1 MKSGPRP
8 LPVFP
13 GTLCKLEIS
22 RLGHGGEDR
31 SQGSYRSWVHCLFK
45 GTPLGDWSP
54 SSSVQHHMIPDSDGD
69 AHERVYH
76 LTFFHILYSLLPSP
90 PTCRRNGQAS
100 LCSWTWAQLSHVP
113 YVSWRAHFPI
123 QVLLVQCSPHALLV
137 QSLFQAPHSY
147 ILHME
152 SGKCLDSA
160 LLPRSL
166 PGGPASQGGS
176 PATGPP
182 QSPWSWASWPEWWGL
197 ALGHSWLGVRTHLS
211 KRHLSCCSRFFPF
224 VPFDAEREKIR
235 A

>member
-1 MKSGPRP
+1 M
-8 LPVFP
+8 
-13 GTLCKLEIS
+13 
-22 RLGHGGEDR
+22 
-31 SQGSYRSWVHCLFK
+31 
-45 GTPLGDWSP
+45 
-54 SSSVQHHMIPDSDGD
+54 
-69 AHERVYH
+69 
-76 LTFFHILYSLLPSP
+76 
-90 PTCRRNGQAS
+90 
-100 LCSWTWAQLSHVP
+100 P

-160 LLPRSL
+160 LLPEASL
-166 PGGPASQGGS
+166 GALLLKGEVLPLAPSE
-176 PATGPP
+176 PV
-182 QSPWSWASWPEWWGL
+182 ELGL
-197 ALGHSWLGVRTHLS
+197 MARVVGTSTRHSWLGVRTHLS